1 MPEAALLRCDNG
13 LRRSVQERMR
23 AGGQPDY
30 FYYREGC
37 GFGNDDHDHDDDDDG
52 DGDGDDDDE
61 EEEEG

>member
-23 AGGQPDY
+23 AGGQPDD

-37 GFGNDDHDHDDDDDG
+37 GFGNDDDDDDD
-52 DGDGDDDDE
+52 DDDDE
-61 EEEEG
+61 EEEEEEEEEER